1 MMDDRHHADAAQDR
15 DADREDL
22 RRAAA
27 SRDQRRQERQQ
38 RRERRRRRR
47 QNGNDPWIRAVV
59 GLSILGVGVVAWLD
73 RLGRIDGRAFIH
85 WWALIL
91 VATGLAHLPQRR
103 WVGAA
108 IYLVLGILFLPPLP
122 FVPHFHPAEVL
133 GLWPLMISAGG
144 VALIRQS
151 LNPVAKDLAGGA
163 FHAFAWMGGSVR
175 TIGAEDFLGG
185 DAVVVMG
192 GCEIDL
198 TSARIANEAVI
209 DLLAFWGGIEIRV
222 PPHWVIESNVMPV
235 LGGIVVKATNPR
247 DGDGP
252 RLILRGSAIM
262 GGIEVRNA
270 KGVTA

>member
-1 MMDDRHHADAAQDR
+1 MMDDRHRADAAADR

-27 SRDQRRQERQQ
+27 RRDQRRQERQA
-38 RRERRRRRR
+38 RRERRSRRR
-47 QNGNDPWIRAVV
+47 QTDSDPWIRAVL
-59 GLSILGVGVVAWLD
+59 GLAILGVGVLAWLD
-73 RLGRIDGRAFIH
+73 RLGRIDGRAFIQ

-91 VATGLAHLPQRR
+91 VAVGLAHLPQRR

-108 IYLVLGILFLPPLP
+108 IYLVFGILFLPPLP
-122 FVPHFHPAEVL
+122 FVPHIRLAAVL
-133 GLWPLMISAGG
+133 GIWPLMISAGG

-151 LNPVAKDLAGGA
+151 LAAKHLAGSA

-198 TSARIANEAVI
+198 TTARIADEAVI

-222 PPHWVIESNVMPV
+222 PPHWVIESNVMPL
-235 LGGIVVKATNPR
+235 LGGVAVKATNPR

-262 GGIEVRNA
+262 GGIEVHNA
-270 KGVTA
+270 KEAAA

>member
-1 MMDDRHHADAAQDR
+1 MMDDRHRADAAADR
-15 DADREDL
+15 GADREDL

-38 RRERRRRRR
+38 RRERRRGRR
-47 QNGNDPWIRAVV
+47 QTDNDPWIRAVM
-59 GLSILGVGVVAWLD
+59 GLAILGVGVLAWLD
-73 RLGRIDGRAFIH
+73 RLGRIDGRAFIQ

-91 VATGLAHLPQRR
+91 VAVGLAHLPQRR

-122 FVPHFHPAEVL
+122 FLPHFRPAEVL
-133 GLWPLMISAGG
+133 GLWPLMISVGG

-151 LNPVAKDLAGGA
+151 LNPAAKNLAGA

-175 TIGAEDFLGG
+175 TIGAEDFHGG

-198 TSARIANEAVI
+198 TTARITDEAVI

-222 PPHWVIESNVMPV
+222 PPHWVIESNVMPL
-235 LGGIVVKATNPR
+235 LGGIAVKATNPR

-262 GGIEVRNA
+262 GGIEVHNA
-270 KGVTA
+270 KEVAA